1 MDNPVIFQIL
11 LALVAIFFM
20 FLTYMNTKTW
30 RWLHVTMTFLV
41 FLAIIPFGLYAA
53 LTLKTREAWVGEHTR
68 LEKQTEEA
76 QQAADLAI
84 NGPITDVK
92 QESDSVVNLRANLGR
107 TILDRGRVWREGIT
121 GVIEGTGVRLNMVPP
136 ADPAVPAPGPAP
148 KHNIVEKTVLFGFA
162 SGEMPGE
169 PGIRVPVAY
178 LGEYRVTEAPADG
191 TTIKVE
197 PTMPPTPDQ
206 VAIVQNA
213 ETRWMLYEV
222 CPADNHQIFAGM
234 TEQQITT
241 LLPQQATGLP
251 PQQYQKFI
259 AQFLRDGKE
268 ADETSDPP
276 ENIWI
281 DLEFIQAHEVV
292 VDAPSE
298 QTLDVESPFDSEG
311 RARLDRYRQAGS
323 AAEPGKVTFA
333 VGERALFD
341 RATGEQL
348 IADGKAK
355 LIGRVY
361 RRSLIDFETKFQ
373 LAYGRF
379 MELNNRITALTND
392 MNAVKAAEARAVEQ
406 EKLLDEYK
414 TKMTDD
420 LAKMKFEL
428 TELSAYNQTLAGRVG
443 EVRAELVQLFHS
455 NKALSAELAALS
467 AKMTDQIERRTQSAA
482 NP

>member
-53 LTLKTREAWVGEHTR
+53 LTLRTRAAWVGEHTK

-107 TILDRGRVWREGIT
+107 TVLDRGRVWRDGIT

-148 KHNIVEKTVLFGFA
+148 KHNIVEKTVLFAFA

-178 LGEYRVTEAPADG
+178 LGEYRVTEAPPEG

-197 PTMPPTPDQ
+197 PTMPPTEDQ
-206 VAIVQNA
+206 VNIVKNQ
-213 ETRWMLYEV
+213 ETRWILYEV

-234 TEQQITT
+234 TEQQLTT

-259 AQFLRDGKE
+259 AQFLRDGTQ
-268 ADETSDPP
+268 ADEATDPP
-276 ENIWI
+276 ENVWI
-281 DLEFIQAHEVV
+281 EVKFV
-292 VDAPSE
+292 KEHKVTVDAASE
-298 QTLDVESPFDSEG
+298 GTLDFESPFNSEG
-311 RARLDRYRQAGS
+311 QARLDRYRRAGS
-323 AAEPGKVTFA
+323 AAEPGTADFA
-333 VGERALFD
+333 AGETAIFD
-341 RATGEQL
+341 KATAEQL
-348 IADGKAK
+348 IADGIAEKVRP
-355 LIGRVY
+355 IY

-406 EKLLDEYK
+406 EKLLGEYK
-414 TKMTDD
+414 AKMTDD

-428 TELSAYNQTLAGRVG
+428 TELTAYNQTLAGRVG

-455 NKALSAELAALS
+455 NKALSAELAALN